1 MYIEFDDK
9 EISNRIKQIIKDLKS
24 QKKIKSQA
32 DIARKIGISPQQFS
46 EVLAGRNKMTPEFI
60 LNLCIETNISY
71 EYITKGIAPI
81 YDVDNKNELLK
92 KIIFTNIQAEEDNHS
107 IQSVDSGVPYYE
119 NIDVAGSIVGM
130 YNDYEKFPPT
140 FFINYPHFNDCTA
153 YLPVVG
159 DSMYPKFAS
168 GEIIAVKRI
177 FNLDMIQWGEPYMIV
192 GNGNTDNLRTIKLV
206 FPHEE
211 TEKLILRASNP
222 NFKGDTPIDK
232 SDILEMYIVKGKITR
247 NQY

>member
-1 MYIEFDDK
+1 MTGAEILDK
-9 EISNRIKQIIKDLKS
+9 ILTYSGLNVKSLSEKIGLERPQALYDVQNGKTKRISSSMANRILS
-24 QKKIKSQA
+24 V
-32 DIARKIGISPQQFS
+32 FS
-46 EVLAGRNKMTPEFI
+46 EFNLNWLLTGEGEMLKGSSNK
-60 LNLCIETNISY
+60 IENI
-71 EYITKGIAPI
+71 E
-81 YDVDNKNELLK
+81 
-92 KIIFTNIQAEEDNHS
+92 HS
-107 IQSVDSGVPYYE
+107 DSGVPYYE

-211 TEKLILRASNP
+211 AEKLVLRASNP